1 MSNRLMCN
9 RKCGHARSDR
19 EISAYQISKQSLNSV
34 GMDAGAGKGGR
45 RDVLV
50 NRRRKE
56 GQQR

>member
-19 EISAYQISKQSLNSV
+19 EISACIRLANSLNSV